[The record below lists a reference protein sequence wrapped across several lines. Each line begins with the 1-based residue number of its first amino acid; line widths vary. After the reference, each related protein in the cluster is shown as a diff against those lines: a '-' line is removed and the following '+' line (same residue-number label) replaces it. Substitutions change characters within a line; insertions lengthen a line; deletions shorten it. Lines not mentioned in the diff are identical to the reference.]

1 MATNNFPTSA
11 AASQSVILSAAKNLA
26 SVAIPPRF
34 FAALRMTT
42 YLRPSPKPLQNNQLP
57 ELYPANSVWAA
68 KTAANRLA
76 KLRQTF
82 FRGEVSIAPKGDAV
96 KGSQGPDRGSRL
108 GKNRQRRHDDNVI
121 GREAARLDS
130 PDQRPGTNAEAT
142 PHKAQRAVTPWRRES
157 RPLGPWNRVTGTRS
171 PRPPA
176 WAVEFGPVGAL
187 AVPKSCV

>member
-11 AASQSVILSAAKNLA
+11 AASQSVIRSAAKNLA

-34 FAALRMTT
+34 FAVLRMTT

-76 KLRQTF
+76 KLRRNSSAR
-82 FRGEVSIAPKGDAV
+82 RGSIAPKGDAV

-108 GKNRQRRHDDNVI
+108 GKNRQRRHDDDVI

-142 PHKAQRAVTPWRRES
+142 PHKAQRAVTPS
-157 RPLGPWNRVTGTRS
+157 PRVTAPWALE
-171 PRPPA
+171 PRHGNPIPQA
-176 WAVEFGPVGAL
+176 SGLAVEFGPVGAL